1 MMAKQKTKKGKAAPD
16 TSNELLENPE
26 AIATRLGRGE
36 AFLKQNTRLVGGV
49 IGLMILIIAGIVG
62 FQIHKANQNEK
73 AQGEMFQAVYYFE
86 QDSVDFALNGDGVQP
101 GFLEIIDEYG
111 GTAASNLAHFYVGS
125 IYLSQGEYESA
136 ADHLKKF
143 SSDDFLVQARAYSL
157 IGDAYMEL
165 GTISE
170 AIRYYKNAANYKE
183 NKFFTPRYLSKLAIA
198 YEEDGNLQAA
208 IETYGEIESNY
219 SDAYEY
225 TEARKHKARLEGL
238 ASN

>member
-136 ADHLKKF
+136 ADHLEKF
-143 SSDDFLVQARAYSL
+143 SSDDFLVQAHAYSL

-183 NKFFTPRYLSKLAIA
+183 NKFFTPKYLSKLAIA

-208 IETYGEIESNY
+208 IETYGEIENNY

>member
-1 MMAKQKTKKGKAAPD
+1 MAKQKTRKGKAAPD

-36 AFLKQNTRLVGGV
+36 AFLKENTRLVGGI

-73 AQGEMFQAVYYFE
+73 AQGEMFQAVYYYE
-86 QDSVDFALNGDGVQP
+86 QDSVDFALNGDGVQL
-101 GFLEIIDEYG
+101 GFLDIIDQYG
-111 GTAASNLAHFYVGS
+111 GTEASNMAHFYVGS
-125 IYLSQGEYESA
+125 IYLSEGEYQSA
-136 ADHLKKF
+136 VDHLEEF
-143 SSDDFLVQARAYSL
+143 SSDDFLVQAQAYSL
-157 IGDAYMEL
+157 TGDAYMEL
-165 GTISE
+165 GNTQE
-170 AIRYYKNAANYKE
+170 AIRQYRNAANYKE
-183 NKFFTPRYLSKLAIA
+183 NKFFTPKYLFKLAIA
-198 YEEDGNLQAA
+198 YEEAGNLQAA
-208 IETYGEIESNY
+208 IDAYGEIESKY

>member
-1 MMAKQKTKKGKAAPD
+1 MAKQKTRKGKAAPD

-36 AFLKQNTRLVGGV
+36 AFLKENTRLVGGI

-73 AQGEMFQAVYYFE
+73 AQGEMFQAVYYYE
-86 QDSVDFALNGDGVQP
+86 QDSVDFALNGDGVQL
-101 GFLEIIDEYG
+101 GFLDIIDQYG
-111 GTAASNLAHFYVGS
+111 GTEASNMAHFYVGS
-125 IYLSQGEYESA
+125 IYLSEGEYQSA
-136 ADHLKKF
+136 VDHLEEF
-143 SSDDFLVQARAYSL
+143 SSDDFLVQAQAYSL
-157 IGDAYMEL
+157 TGDAYMEL
-165 GTISE
+165 GNTQE
-170 AIRYYKNAANYKE
+170 AIRQYRNAANHKE
-183 NKFFTPRYLSKLAIA
+183 NKFFTPKYLFKLAIA
-198 YEEDGNLQAA
+198 YEEAGNLQAA
-208 IETYGEIESNY
+208 IDAYGEIESKY

>member
-1 MMAKQKTKKGKAAPD
+1 MAKQKTRKGKAALD

-36 AFLKQNTRLVGGV
+36 AFLKENTRLVGGI

-62 FQIHKANQNEK
+62 YQIHKANQNEK
-73 AQGEMFQAVYYFE
+73 AQGEMFQAVYYYE

-101 GFLEIIDEYG
+101 GFLDIIDQYG
-111 GTAASNLAHFYVGS
+111 GTDASNLAHFYVGS
-125 IYLSQGEYESA
+125 IYLSQGEYQSA
-136 ADHLKKF
+136 VDHLEEF
-143 SSDDFLVQARAYSL
+143 SSDDFLVQAQAYSL
-157 IGDAYMEL
+157 TGDAYLEL
-165 GTISE
+165 GKTQE
-170 AIRYYKNAANYKE
+170 AIQQYKNAANYKP
-183 NKFFTPRYLSKLAIA
+183 NKFFTPKYLFKLAIA
-198 YEEDGNLQAA
+198 YEEAGNLQAA
-208 IETYGEIESNY
+208 IDTYGEIESNY

>member
-1 MMAKQKTKKGKAAPD
+1 MAKQKTRKGKAAPD

-36 AFLKQNTRLVGGV
+36 AFLKENTRLVGGI

-62 FQIHKANQNEK
+62 YQIHKANQNEK
-73 AQGEMFQAVYYFE
+73 AQGEMFQAVYYYE

-101 GFLEIIDEYG
+101 GFLDIIDQYG
-111 GTAASNLAHFYVGS
+111 GTDAANMAHFYVGS
-125 IYLSQGEYESA
+125 IYLSQGEYQYA
-136 ADHLKKF
+136 VDHLEGF
-143 SSDDFLVQARAYSL
+143 SSDDFLVQAQAYSL
-157 IGDAYMEL
+157 TGDAYMEM
-165 GTISE
+165 GNTQE
-170 AIRYYKNAANYKE
+170 AIRQYKNAANYKP
-183 NKFFTPRYLSKLAIA
+183 NKFFTPKYLFKLAIA
-198 YEEDGNLQAA
+198 YEEAGDLQAA
-208 IETYGEIESNY
+208 IDTYGEIESDY